1 MNSAQRGQVMSKAA
15 SKKQIEQAIAK
26 IEARYA
32 IGKQILRD
40 CGPVSPHGEIT
51 RLAAENN
58 ISRDMAQKVR
68 AMADPLKGY
77 TKSEL
82 NAWFR
87 EFRKAEFALTISH
100 FVKLISVPRGRRRD
114 SLTRNA
120 IRHRWSSHRLQ
131 AEIISRQGRRQV
143 GGRRPKV
150 VTGSNFERELA
161 QTLWS
166 WSRWLDVQLEA
177 DTSMRTE
184 LARELELLNR
194 KIARL
199 QGLLDVE

>member
-1 MNSAQRGQVMSKAA
+1 MSKAA
-15 SKKQIEQAIAK
+15 SKRQIEQAIAK
-26 IEARYA
+26 VEARYA

-40 CGPVSPHGEIT
+40 CGPVSPHGEISW
-51 RLAAENN
+51 LAAENN

-100 FVKLISVPRGRRRD
+100 FVKLISVPRGRTRD

-131 AEIISRQGRRQV
+131 AEIISKQGRRQV

-150 VTGSNFERELA
+150 VIGSNFEQELS

-166 WSRWLDVQLEA
+166 WSRWLDVHLEQQESIRPEVTKQLKSL
-177 DTSMRTE
+177 TS
-184 LARELELLNR
+184 
-194 KIARL
+194 KISRL
-199 QGLLDVE
+199 QEVLDVE

>member
-1 MNSAQRGQVMSKAA
+1 MSKAA
-15 SKKQIEQAIAK
+15 SKRQIEQAIAK
-26 IEARYA
+26 VEARYA

-40 CGPVSPHGEIT
+40 CGPVSPHGEIS

-100 FVKLISVPRGRRRD
+100 FVKLISVPRGRTRD

-131 AEIISRQGRRQV
+131 AEIISKQGRRQV

-150 VTGSNFERELA
+150 VIGSNFEQELS

-166 WSRWLDVQLEA
+166 WSRWLDVHLEQQESIRPEVTKQLKSL
-177 DTSMRTE
+177 TS
-184 LARELELLNR
+184 
-194 KIARL
+194 KISRL
-199 QGLLDVE
+199 QGVLDVE

>member
-1 MNSAQRGQVMSKAA
+1 MSKAA
-15 SKKQIEQAIAK
+15 SKRQIEQVIAK

-32 IGKQILRD
+32 MGKQILRD
-40 CGPVSPHGEIT
+40 CGPVSPHGQIT

-77 TKSEL
+77 TKLEL

-100 FVKLISVPRGRRRD
+100 FVKLISVPRGRTRD

-120 IRHRWSSHRLQ
+120 IRYRWSSHRLQ
-131 AEIISRQGRRQV
+131 AEIISKQGRRQV
-143 GGRRPKV
+143 GGRRPKL
-150 VTGSNFERELA
+150 VTGTNFERELS

-166 WSRWLDVQLEA
+166 WSRWLGVHLEK
-177 DTSMRTE
+177 DESMRSEIAKE
-184 LARELELLNR
+184 LKSLQR
-194 KIARL
+194 KISRL
-199 QGLLDVE
+199 QVSLDAE

>member
-1 MNSAQRGQVMSKAA
+1 MSTTHTARQVEKT
-15 SKKQIEQAIAK
+15 IRT

-32 IGKQILRD
+32 IGKEILKH
-40 CGPVSPHGEIT
+40 CGAVSPHGEIT
-51 RLAAENN
+51 KLAARHN

-100 FVKLISVPRGRRRD
+100 FVKLISVPRGRTRD

-131 AEIISRQGRRQV
+131 AEIISKQGRRQV
-143 GGRRPKV
+143 GGRRPKL
-150 VTGSNFERELA
+150 VTGTNFERELS

-166 WSRWLDVQLEA
+166 WSRWLDVHQEQQESIRPEVTKQLKSL
-177 DTSMRTE
+177 TS
-184 LARELELLNR
+184 
-194 KIARL
+194 KISRL
-199 QGLLDVE
+199 QEVLDVE

>member
-1 MNSAQRGQVMSKAA
+1 MSKAA
-15 SKKQIEQAIAK
+15 SKRQIEQAIAK
-26 IEARYA
+26 VEARYA

-40 CGPVSPHGEIT
+40 CGPVSPHGEIS

-100 FVKLISVPRGRRRD
+100 FVKLISVPRGRTRD

-131 AEIISRQGRRQV
+131 AEIISKQGRRQV

-150 VTGSNFERELA
+150 VIGSNFEQELS

-166 WSRWLDVQLEA
+166 WSRWLDVHLEQQESIRPEVTKQLKSL
-177 DTSMRTE
+177 TS
-184 LARELELLNR
+184 
-194 KIARL
+194 KISRL
-199 QGLLDVE
+199 QEVLDVE

>member
-1 MNSAQRGQVMSKAA
+1 MSKAA
-15 SKKQIEQAIAK
+15 SKRQIEQTIAK

-32 IGKQILRD
+32 MGKQILRD
-40 CGPVSPHGEIT
+40 CGPVSPHGQIT

-68 AMADPLKGY
+68 AMADPAKGY
-77 TKSEL
+77 NKQEL

-100 FVKLISVPRGRRRD
+100 FVKLISVPRGRTRD

-131 AEIISRQGRRQV
+131 AEIISKQGRRQV
-143 GGRRPKV
+143 GGRRPKL
-150 VTGSNFERELA
+150 VTGTNFERELS

-166 WSRWLDVQLEA
+166 WSRWLEVHLEQQESIRPEVTKQLKSL
-177 DTSMRTE
+177 TSR
-184 LARELELLNR
+184 
-194 KIARL
+194 ISRL
-199 QGLLDVE
+199 QEVLHVE

>member
-1 MNSAQRGQVMSKAA
+1 MSKAA
-15 SKKQIEQAIAK
+15 SKRQIEQAIAK

-32 IGKQILRD
+32 MGKQILRD
-40 CGPVSPHGEIT
+40 CGPVSPHGEISW
-51 RLAAENN
+51 LAAENN

-100 FVKLISVPRGRRRD
+100 FVKLISVPRGRTRD

-131 AEIISRQGRRQV
+131 AEIISKQGRRQV

-150 VTGSNFERELA
+150 VIGSNFEQELS

-166 WSRWLDVQLEA
+166 WSRWLDVHLEQQESIRPEVTKQLKSL
-177 DTSMRTE
+177 TS
-184 LARELELLNR
+184 
-194 KIARL
+194 KISRL
-199 QGLLDVE
+199 QEVLDVE

>member
-1 MNSAQRGQVMSKAA
+1 MSKAA
-15 SKKQIEQAIAK
+15 SKRQIEQAIAK
-26 IEARYA
+26 VEARYA

-40 CGPVSPHGEIT
+40 CGPISPHGEIS

-100 FVKLISVPRGRRRD
+100 FVKLISVPRGRTRD

-120 IRHRWSSHRLQ
+120 IQHRWSSHRLQ
-131 AEIISRQGRRQV
+131 AEIISKQGRRQV

-150 VTGSNFERELA
+150 VIGSNFEQELS

-166 WSRWLDVQLEA
+166 WSRWLDVHLEQQESIRPEVTKQLKSL
-177 DTSMRTE
+177 TS
-184 LARELELLNR
+184 
-194 KIARL
+194 KISRL
-199 QGLLDVE
+199 QGVLDVE

>member
-1 MNSAQRGQVMSKAA
+1 MSKAA

-26 IEARYA
+26 VEARYA

-40 CGPVSPHGEIT
+40 CGTVSPHGQIS

-68 AMADPLKGY
+68 AMADPEKGY

-100 FVKLISVPRGRRRD
+100 FVKLISVPRGRTRN
-114 SLTRNA
+114 SLTQNA

-131 AEIISRQGRRQV
+131 AEIISKQGRRQV

-150 VTGSNFERELA
+150 VIGSNFEQELS

-166 WSRWLDVQLEA
+166 WSRWLDVHLEQSESIRPEVTKQLKSL
-177 DTSMRTE
+177 TSKISR
-184 LARELELLNR
+184 LQELLH
-194 KIARL
+194 
-199 QGLLDVE
+199 VE